1 MSYFVDASFL
11 VALFASD
18 QHSAAARRWWN
29 VNANPVMR
37 TSRLAYFEAE
47 NSIRALRVGNKITA
61 QEEFSSIETMKRY
74 LLEGFIELWET
85 PVKRLFP
92 SARRLS
98 QFHSTDRSF
107 GAMDILHVASA
118 LDVKAGCLLSFDDRQ
133 CLLAR
138 AEGLKTMPG

>member
-1 MSYFVDASFL
+1 MIYFADASFL
-11 VALFASD
+11 VSYFSKDA
-18 QHSAAARRWWN
+18 HSKTAVRWWESHGQ
-29 VNANPVMR
+29 VIR

-47 NSIRALRVGNKITA
+47 NAIRSLRVGNEITA
-61 QEEFSSIETMKRY
+61 KEEFDALESMKRY
-74 LLEGFIELWET
+74 VLEGFIELWET

-118 LDVKAGCLLSFDDRQ
+118 LDMKAASILSFDQRQ
-133 CLLAR
+133 QQLAVS
-138 AEGLKTMPG
+138 EGLKAAPR